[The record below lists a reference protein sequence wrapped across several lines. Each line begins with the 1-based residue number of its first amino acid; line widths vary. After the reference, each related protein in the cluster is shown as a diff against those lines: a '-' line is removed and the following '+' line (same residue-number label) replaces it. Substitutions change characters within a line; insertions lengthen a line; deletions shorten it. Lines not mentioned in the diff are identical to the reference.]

1 MARESN
7 GVRYSKKIVLLCLI
21 VMTALLAVDTVLCWR
36 AGEQL
41 DSASVAAMAAF
52 WGTEVFSS
60 AWIRVTETKAAKTAK
75 TQMQDEPGGPG

>member
-7 GVRYSKKIVLLCLI
+7 GVRYSKKIVLLCLV
-21 VMTALLAVDTVLCWR
+21 VMTALLVVDTVLCWR

-60 AWIRVTETKAAKTAK
+60 AWIRVTETKQSKKTETK
-75 TQMQDEPGGPG
+75 QEEP

>member
-1 MARESN
+1 MPRESN
-7 GVRYSKKIVLLCLI
+7 GVRYSKKVILLCLS
-21 VMTALLAVDTVLCWR
+21 VMTALLIVDTVLCWR

-60 AWIRVTETKAAKTAK
+60 AWIRVTETKQSKKTETK
-75 TQMQDEPGGPG
+75 QEEP

>member
-21 VMTALLAVDTVLCWR
+21 VMTVLLAVDTVLCWQ

-60 AWIRVTETKAAKTAK
+60 AWIRVTETKQSKKTETK
-75 TQMQDEPGGPG
+75 QEEP

>member
-41 DSASVAAMAAF
+41 DSASVAAIAAF

-60 AWIRVTETKAAKTAK
+60 AWIRVTETKQSKKTETK
-75 TQMQDEPGGPG
+75 QEEP

>member
-21 VMTALLAVDTVLCWR
+21 VMTALLIVDAVLCWR

-60 AWIRVTETKAAKTAK
+60 AWIRVTETKQSKKTETK
-75 TQMQDEPGGPG
+75 QEEP

>member
-1 MARESN
+1 MAESKAT
-7 GVRYSKKIVLLCLI
+7 RYSKRIVLLCLL
-21 VMTALLAVDTVLCWR
+21 VMTALLTIDSVLCWR

-60 AWIRVTETKAAKTAK
+60 AWIKVTETKQQKK
-75 TQMQDEPGGPG
+75 QEEP

>member
-7 GVRYSKKIVLLCLI
+7 GVRYSKKIVLLCLC
-21 VMTALLAVDTVLCWR
+21 VMTALLIVDTVLCWR

-60 AWIRVTETKAAKTAK
+60 AWIRVTETKQSKKTETK
-75 TQMQDEPGGPG
+75 QEEP

>member
-1 MARESN
+1 MAESKAK
-7 GVRYSKKIVLLCLI
+7 RYSKRIVLLCLL
-21 VMTALLAVDTVLCWR
+21 VMTVMLLIDSVLCWR

-60 AWIRVTETKAAKTAK
+60 AWIKVTETKQK
-75 TQMQDEPGGPG
+75 QEEP

>member
-60 AWIRVTETKAAKTAK
+60 AWIRVTETKQSKKTETK
-75 TQMQDEPGGPG
+75 QEEP

>member
-7 GVRYSKKIVLLCLI
+7 GVRYSKKIVLLCLC
-21 VMTALLAVDTVLCWR
+21 VMTALLIVDTVLCWR

-60 AWIRVTETKAAKTAK
+60 AWIRVTETKQSKKSETK
-75 TQMQDEPGGPG
+75 QEEP

>member
-7 GVRYSKKIVLLCLI
+7 GVRYSKKVILLCLS
-21 VMTALLAVDTVLCWR
+21 VMTVLLAVDTVLCWR

-60 AWIRVTETKAAKTAK
+60 AWIRVTETKQSKKTETK
-75 TQMQDEPGGPG
+75 QEEP

>member
-1 MARESN
+1 
-7 GVRYSKKIVLLCLI
+7 
-21 VMTALLAVDTVLCWR
+21 MTVLLAVDTVLCWQ

-60 AWIRVTETKAAKTAK
+60 AWIRVTETKQSKKTETK
-75 TQMQDEPGGPG
+75 QEEP